1 MSYPKMDGK
10 NSLIKNTT
18 FIKNQIFIN
27 MGRPKKETNQKKIK
41 VSISLDRDLYNKIKL
56 DNFKPSHLIQ
66 NLIKNFY
73 GN

>member
-1 MSYPKMDGK
+1 
-10 NSLIKNTT
+10 
-18 FIKNQIFIN
+18 

-41 VSISLDRDLYNKIKL
+41 VSISLDRNLYNKIKL